1 MRADRHRLADALIGW
16 LVALG
21 GWSVLVAI
29 ALIFLFLLWAVAP
42 IFAPV
47 SVERLSGAD
56 TGSAEPLAITT
67 SESLEAVS
75 LITRDGELVFLDLAR
90 ISHQLPASDADAP
103 APGAHPAI
111 RRVSLSDLPVEAVKP
126 VYPAGNSFA
135 LLTADGRIHFH
146 RIVHESR
153 FMGETRVVA
162 SRHQALFGGSPLAL
176 DSFVDHGSVAH
187 DVYRD
192 GERLL
197 VAILDGAG
205 ATVLL
210 EFRNV
215 EDRRRLGSAGIYR
228 LKPAGDATDIAFG
241 PGGRWLYRF
250 SGTGAYRLT
259 DIARPERPVE
269 QGAGALAGEGRRLT
283 AMEMLL
289 GRYSVLVADDRGF
302 VTQWSLRRA
311 GATMELAPVRRF
323 QFESPIEA
331 MRAEPRRKGFVA
343 IDRDHRAHLV
353 HTTSNQVL
361 ESFRFEPWPA
371 PPLAAFSPSAGRLV
385 LAGPG
390 RLSSYAVHNNHP
402 EISWSTLWRRVWYE
416 GYEEPVYNWQSS
428 SADTD
433 FEPKFSLTPLLFGT
447 LKAAFYAMLFAVPLA
462 VMGALYTACFMN
474 PRMRRWIRPGIET
487 MAGLPTVV
495 LGFLAGL
502 WLAPLVENRL
512 SAMMLSLVALPLGV
526 LVCAFAWQ
534 WLPGRLKARLEGWLA
549 LVTIPVLALT
559 AWLVFSFDTQL
570 EAALFGGD
578 ARSWVRSA
586 LGLGYDQRNAL
597 VVGIAMG
604 LAVMPIVFS
613 VSEQAVAGVPGHL
626 VQGSLA
632 LGATRWQTVSRIVV
646 LTAGPGVFSAIMIGL
661 GRAVGETMIVLM
673 ASGNTPILDLNV
685 FQGMRTFAA
694 NIAVELPEAEVA
706 SSHYRILFLIALL
719 LFVMTFAFNTAAEVV
734 RERLRDRYAR
744 L

>member
-1 MRADRHRLADALIGW
+1 MKVDRHRLVDTLTGR

-21 GWSVLVAI
+21 GWSVLAAI
-29 ALIFLFLLWAVAP
+29 ALIFVFLLWAVAP

-47 SVERLSGAD
+47 SVEHLSGTE
-56 TGSAEPLAITT
+56 TGSAEPLAVYTDD
-67 SESLEAVS
+67 SVDAVA
-75 LITRDGELVFLDLAR
+75 LVTRDGELVFAN
-90 ISHQLPASDADAP
+90 AAA
-103 APGAHPAI
+103 APGAPREI
-111 RRVSLSDLPVEAVKP
+111 RRLSLTRQPVRAVKP
-126 VYPAGNSFA
+126 VFPAENEFA
-135 LLTADGRIHFH
+135 LLTADNRIHFF
-146 RIVHESR
+146 RIVHEPRFTGDSR
-153 FMGETRVVA
+153 TVA
-162 SRHQALFGGSPLAL
+162 SRHRALFGGFPLAL
-176 DSFVDHGSVAH
+176 DAMLENDVVAH
-187 DVYRD
+187 DVFRD
-192 GERLL
+192 GERML
-197 VAILDGAG
+197 VAALDDTGA
-205 ATVLL
+205 ASLL
-210 EFRNV
+210 EFRDV
-215 EDRRRLGSAGIYR
+215 ADTRPLGAPDIHRLAPAAEDADDVAI
-228 LKPAGDATDIAFG
+228 G

-250 SGTGAYRLT
+250 SATGSYRLT
-259 DIARPERPVE
+259 DIARPHVPVE
-269 QGAGALAGEGRRLT
+269 QGSGQLLGKTDRLT
-283 AMEMLL
+283 ALEMLL
-289 GRYSVLVADDRGF
+289 GRYSVLVADQRGL

-311 GATMELAPVRRF
+311 GAIVQLAPIREFRF
-323 QFESPIEA
+323 DSPVEA

-343 IDRDHRAHLV
+343 FTRDHRAHLV
-353 HTTSNQVL
+353 HTTSNRVL
-361 ESFRFEPWPA
+361 ESFLFEPWPTA
-371 PPLAAFSPSAGRLV
+371 PLAAFSPGADRLV

-390 RLSSYAVHNNHP
+390 RLAAFAVHNNHP

-428 SADTD
+428 SADTE

-447 LKAAFYAMLFAVPLA
+447 LKAAFYALLFAVPLA

-474 PRMRRWIRPGIET
+474 PGMRRWIRPGIET

-502 WLAPLVENRL
+502 WLAPLVESRL
-512 SAMMLSLVALPLGV
+512 SAVLLSLLALPLGV
-526 LVCAFAWQ
+526 LACAFAWQ
-534 WLPGRLKARLEGWLA
+534 WLPGRLAARLEGWLA
-549 LVTIPVLALT
+549 LVTVPVLAFT
-559 AWLVFSFDTQL
+559 AWLVFSFDAEL

-578 ARSWVRSA
+578 ARAWLQSV

-604 LAVMPIVFS
+604 VAVMPVIFS
-613 VSEQAVAGVPGHL
+613 VAEQAIVEVPGHL

-646 LTAGPGVFSAIMIGL
+646 LTAAPGIFSAVAIGL

-706 SSHYRILFLIALL
+706 ASHYRILFLIALL
-719 LFVMTFAFNTAAEVV
+719 LFVMTFAFNTAAELV